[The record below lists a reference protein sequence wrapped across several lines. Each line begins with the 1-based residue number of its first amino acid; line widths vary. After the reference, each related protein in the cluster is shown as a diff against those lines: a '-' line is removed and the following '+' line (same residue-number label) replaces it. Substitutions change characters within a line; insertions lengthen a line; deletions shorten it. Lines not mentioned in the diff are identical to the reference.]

1 MRIVFNKHSS
11 RHVEH
16 VGAGVHGWCPAP
28 TLHKETVGVHM
39 TTKSSIGSKSRPSE
53 MFSTL
58 LRTRPVGA
66 PAKSTTDGCG
76 CGPKCSSQ
84 GGPGCGS
91 SSCGCRAKTMTR
103 LNRQGMDACQHG
115 DFDVANQL
123 LSEGIGLARSA
134 GVSMYEAKLRNNL
147 GLVHLLASRPDAAAQ
162 EFGQA
167 LALVEGKLGK
177 ENTLY
182 RRIEGNLSRVGS
194 L

>member
-1 MRIVFNKHSS
+1 
-11 RHVEH
+11 
-16 VGAGVHGWCPAP
+16 
-28 TLHKETVGVHM
+28 M
-39 TTKSSIGSKSRPSE
+39 TTKSSIGSQTRPSE

-58 LRTRPVGA
+58 MRSRSVPT
-66 PAKSTTDGCG
+66 PAQQKSDGCG
-76 CGPKCSSQ
+76 CGSSCSSL

-115 DFDVANQL
+115 DFDVANRL

-167 LALVEGKLGK
+167 LALVEGKLGR

-194 L
+194 F